1 MLFAT
6 AALSLAVR
14 LLLTV
19 PVSQVEAIPL
29 ASHTNITSSSSSSY
43 WLSSIQRQGTVAF
56 GTSGYKVYR
65 SVADYGA
72 KGKLHRAMIPCLWSF
87 ANI

>member
-14 LLLTV
+14 LLLV
-19 PVSQVEAIPL
+19 APVSQVGAIPV
-29 ASHTNITSSSSSSY
+29 ASHPNTTSAATSSSSY
-43 WLSSIQRQGTVAF
+43 WLSSIQRQGTAAF
-56 GTSGYKVYR
+56 GTAGYKVYR

-72 KGKLHRAMIPCLWSF
+72 KGKS
-87 ANI
+87 